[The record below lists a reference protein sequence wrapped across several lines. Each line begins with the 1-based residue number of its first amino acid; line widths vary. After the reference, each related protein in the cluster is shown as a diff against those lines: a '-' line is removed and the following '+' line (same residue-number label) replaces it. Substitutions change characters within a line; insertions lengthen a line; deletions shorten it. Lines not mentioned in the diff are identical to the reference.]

1 MGKKI
6 STDSD
11 IGVSYGLVWGWLYL
25 TNQRYGSMPTG
36 ELQIALTIVMLNKLG
51 FYPTITDLTQ
61 LTNMPK
67 SNVSRYV
74 SGQMAKGTLEEYIDS
89 SDRRRRK
96 LRPSQKAGP
105 ELIWFEKHVQSIYEL
120 VHEQQLEGETTS
132 REFDTMLKNLQKI
145 MNRAISDA
153 PN

>member
-11 IGVSYGLVWGWLYL
+11 VGFSYGLVWGWLCL

-51 FYPTITDLTQ
+51 FYPTITDLTE

-74 SGQMAKGTLEEYIDS
+74 SGQMAKGVLEEYIDP

-105 ELIWFEKHVQSIYEL
+105 ELIWFEKNVQSIYEL
-120 VHEQQLEGETTS
+120 VSEQQREGDATS
-132 REFDTMLKNLQKI
+132 LEFDIMLKNLRAI

-153 PN
+153 PD

>member
-11 IGVSYGLVWGWLYL
+11 VGFSYGLVWGWLCL

-74 SGQMAKGTLEEYIDS
+74 SGQMAKGVLEEYIDP

-105 ELIWFEKHVQSIYEL
+105 ELKWFEKQVGEIIDLVQK
-120 VHEQQLEGETTS
+120 QQRKGEASHPDFNMFLE
-132 REFDTMLKNLQKI
+132 NL
-145 MNRAISDA
+145 RAITDRA
-153 PN
+153 IADNTN